1 MSNYSSTVDTLAHR
15 VKVIASRAVAAI
27 ALALAFATAP
37 AAAFAVDAAGAGD
50 QGSPCVPTQEQVESY
65 RADGSLDE
73 RAQLAERLGHA
84 QLSADLT
91 QQALARQAT
100 ALGQGADVFSLRS
113 AVPSTWKSG
122 MATVGV
128 GRVLAL
134 RVSFPDHSFA
144 DDDTLEALDALINSG
159 GASAFPYE
167 SLHAYYERASYGAL
181 DISGTAVDYQAKHE
195 RSYYQHDINSLFVE
209 ALDALDEA
217 LDLSQFDG
225 NGDGYI
231 DCVCLHFAGPDAGW
245 GSTWWSQEWTVPQQ
259 APPEGCER
267 SWDGKRLWNACLLAD
282 NCAADMAASTLIHE
296 TGHVL
301 GLPDLYSYR
310 RSTLDSLGRSGC
322 LTFDLMDNNAG
333 DTNAFFKWML
343 GWIDESKVVRVVAN
357 ADGIDVQRGGVT
369 QHYDEHSIDQV
380 LSAFTS
386 SDLAEC
392 GGFIAVSDSEDLL
405 DPAEGLFSSFY
416 LLQYDRYAGN
426 QSLVYKRGGQDFEL
440 PSGFRL
446 FRVQVALSAE
456 GDDYLYQNTSGAPGN
471 QLIELVDPDMD
482 ATHSEGIGYAPA
494 ALTGDGY
501 GCMLYDGQEV
511 SPTTY
516 PSTNFGESIGG
527 GFTGL
532 TFSFGECGED
542 FGTVTVSWSDADAPV
557 PGDFSLSLQP
567 DTLLNW
573 GPVTF
578 AMSYP
583 ALYKAFENG
592 AFPYLVIDGKRIFAA
607 ADVSGEPFPCDI
619 SSIPARFCRPA
630 SAKRCFPRVAFC
642 WAWPMGKRCT
652 PRRFAC
658 RFPRQ
663 AWRASASMA
672 STSWRPTRWMSASA
686 SPRCSLVA
694 TGRTASCAR
703 SARACTWRLSTRR
716 TRRR

>member
-1 MSNYSSTVDTLAHR
+1 MSNQSSIVDALAHQ

-37 AAAFAVDAAGAGD
+37 TSAFAVDAAGAGD
-50 QGSPCVPTQEQVESY
+50 QGSPCVPTQDQVESY

-73 RAQLAERLGHA
+73 RVQVAERLGHA

-91 QQALARQAT
+91 QQALARQAA
-100 ALGQGADVFSLRS
+100 ALGQGADMFSLRS
-113 AVPSTWKSG
+113 VVPSTWKSG
-122 MATVGV
+122 MATVGA
-128 GRVLAL
+128 GHVLAL

-144 DDDTLEALDALINSG
+144 DDDTLEALDELING
-159 GASAFPYE
+159 GGMSAFPYE

-195 RSYYQHDINSLFVE
+195 RSYYQHDINLLFVE
-209 ALDALDEA
+209 ALDALDET

-231 DCVCLHFAGPDAGW
+231 DCVYLHFAGPDAGW

-259 APPEGCER
+259 APPEVYER

-310 RSTLDSLGRSGC
+310 RSTIGLSGRSGC

-343 GWIDESKVVRVVAN
+343 GWVDEGKVVRVVAN

-405 DPAEGLFSSFY
+405 DPAKGLFSSFY
-416 LLQYDRYAGN
+416 MLQYDRYAGN
-426 QSLVYKRGGQDFEL
+426 QSLVYKRGGQDFKL

-446 FRVQVALSAE
+446 FRVQAALSAE
-456 GDDYLYQNTSGAPGN
+456 GG
-471 QLIELVDPDMD
+471 
-482 ATHSEGIGYAPA
+482 
-494 ALTGDGY
+494 
-501 GCMLYDGQEV
+501 
-511 SPTTY
+511 
-516 PSTNFGESIGG
+516 
-527 GFTGL
+527 
-532 TFSFGECGED
+532 
-542 FGTVTVSWSDADAPV
+542 
-557 PGDFSLSLQP
+557 
-567 DTLLNW
+567 
-573 GPVTF
+573 
-578 AMSYP
+578 
-583 ALYKAFENG
+583 
-592 AFPYLVIDGKRIFAA
+592 
-607 ADVSGEPFPCDI
+607 
-619 SSIPARFCRPA
+619 
-630 SAKRCFPRVAFC
+630 
-642 WAWPMGKRCT
+642 
-652 PRRFAC
+652 
-658 RFPRQ
+658 
-663 AWRASASMA
+663 
-672 STSWRPTRWMSASA
+672 
-686 SPRCSLVA
+686 
-694 TGRTASCAR
+694 
-703 SARACTWRLSTRR
+703 RLSI
-716 TRRR
+716 